1 MKKLVFVLSA
11 VVWGAAHSSSAVASN
26 YHVYQKLELACPT
39 GTERCRCPN
48 GAVVVWICC
57 HRNQACSCSE
67 SEAPSC
73 RKKQV
78 SNRSPGVHAAEPAA
92 TLASEAQATVP
103 ALSLASELVNYRA
116 RTRAAIGL

>member
-11 VVWGAAHSSSAVASN
+11 VVWGTAHSSSCLASN
-26 YHVYQKLELACPT
+26 YHVYQKFELACPA

-48 GAVVVWICC
+48 GTAAVWICC
-57 HRNQACSCSE
+57 RRNQACRCSE
-67 SEAPSC
+67 GEAPSC

-78 SNRSPGVHAAEPAA
+78 SNRSPGVHVAQPAA
-92 TLASEAQATVP
+92 TPAGEAQATVP

-116 RTRAAIGL
+116 RTRDAIGL